1 MEPYLALFHRARVD
15 DEERERRLRVLMLR
29 VLKLV
34 ASLAHDDYMPV
45 GFRKRNHMN
54 RGFRNP
60 LRV

>member
-1 MEPYLALFHRARVD
+1 
-15 DEERERRLRVLMLR
+15 MLR